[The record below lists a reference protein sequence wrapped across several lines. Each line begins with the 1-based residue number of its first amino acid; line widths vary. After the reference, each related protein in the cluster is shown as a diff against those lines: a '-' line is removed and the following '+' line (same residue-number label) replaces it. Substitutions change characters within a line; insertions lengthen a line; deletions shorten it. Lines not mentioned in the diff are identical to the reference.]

1 MFNDTRFC
9 IDLSNSYYLK
19 NNYDFSCEKK
29 SIQDISNNSNIL
41 HYVLMLIKMLFS
53 KISYLENENIITIDN
68 VIHIALQPSPI
79 DINYWNYALKNAS
92 ERIYLIDLGIKQ
104 ANNFI
109 NKKSN
114 YIIDD
119 NIISSIDF
127 DLNLDISNTISNTII
142 DNSNIIIDNS
152 DIKIN

>member
-1 MFNDTRFC
+1 MELCF
-9 IDLSNSYYLK
+9 
-19 NNYDFSCEKK
+19 
-29 SIQDISNNSNIL
+29 
-41 HYVLMLIKMLFS
+41 
-53 KISYLENENIITIDN
+53 
-68 VIHIALQPSPI
+68 
-79 DINYWNYALKNAS
+79 KNAS
-92 ERIYLIDLGIKQ
+92 ERIFIDLGIKQ

-109 NKKSN
+109 NKKLN